1 MNGNVEISIKK
12 YDEDNIFITVKR
24 GQNNLYMDLGICQ
37 FNDEMEYWD
46 MPVKTGKMDNE
57 FGFIFSNDLQIEDI
71 KMEIERFIVHNR
83 I

>member
-1 MNGNVEISIKK
+1 MFIFTNIDVKK

-24 GQNNLYMDLGICQ
+24 EQNNLYTDLGICQ

-46 MPVKTGKMDNE
+46 MPTKMGKMNNE
-57 FGFIFSNDLQIEDI
+57 FGFIFSNKIDVDEI
-71 KMEIERFIVHNR
+71 KMEIERFIAHNN